1 MLYTLWLP
9 LDHENLWKPWCLWE
23 SLKTSWKNLW
33 KNLWK
38 NNKKHDFWR
47 QALNFKGDQ
56 IRLAMGKTGGYDARA
71 PLEWLLVN
79 LPKKE
84 RRQVMTAARS
94 FNRISIARFDKCL
107 THVWQRDEKTWE
119 ALNLQS
125 LQSFRLFGSA
135 FISVAAARSFQH
147 ILEVSPWVIFQR
159 KKDWGHS
166 TECPQRR
173 DRFSLVL
180 PSSFFH
186 VDHCL
191 GTGQ

>member
-1 MLYTLWLP
+1 MKTY
-9 LDHENLWKPWCLWE
+9 ENHDVSLRIFENVMKKPM
-23 SLKTSWKNLW
+23 K
-33 KNLWK
+33 K

-107 THVWQRDEKTWE
+107 TK
-119 ALNLQS
+119 
-125 LQSFRLFGSA
+125 G
-135 FISVAAARSFQH
+135 
-147 ILEVSPWVIFQR
+147 
-159 KKDWGHS
+159 
-166 TECPQRR
+166 
-173 DRFSLVL
+173 
-180 PSSFFH
+180 
-186 VDHCL
+186 
-191 GTGQ
+191 

>member
-1 MLYTLWLP
+1 MKTY
-9 LDHENLWKPWCLWE
+9 ENHDVSLRIFENVMKKPM
-23 SLKTSWKNLW
+23 K
-33 KNLWK
+33 K

-107 THVWQRDEKTWE
+107 TKGWE
-119 ALNLQS
+119 DLRSSEPPVTPVTPVL
-125 LQSFRLFGSA
+125 SFIRKCLHFRGSCQELPTYFGGESVGDLPKEEGLGA
-135 FISVAAARSFQH
+135 FHR
-147 ILEVSPWVIFQR
+147 VS
-159 KKDWGHS
+159 
-166 TECPQRR
+166 T
-173 DRFSLVL
+173 
-180 PSSFFH
+180 
-186 VDHCL
+186 
-191 GTGQ
+191 T